1 MPSTYSTNLALELIG
16 TGDQAGVWGNTT
28 NTNLGTLIEQAI
40 SGYVTQAVA
49 TGTDTTITIPNGA
62 TGVARNMYIELT
74 GTGGT
79 NTNLIVPS
87 NKKLYFI
94 FNNSTGAVTVKV
106 SGQTGVSVPQGK
118 KVVLVSNGTDIVNG
132 INYIADF
139 GTNSFTV
146 TNLTAT
152 SATITTLTGTS
163 AGITTISSGSANITQ
178 LQSTSATITTL
189 TGTSANIATLS
200 GTTATFTSATV
211 TNLALTS
218 VTLSNLNIASANI
231 TTLTSSSAT
240 ISTTLALSGGTA
252 NGVLYLNGSKVATS
266 GTALVFD
273 GTNFGLGTNTLTYTF
288 NVAAPT
294 ARANYTSTTGTNT
307 VWQNH
312 ANTGGNFYIGIENSA
327 GTAFG
332 TTAYSSVLWSTG
344 STPIV
349 FATSGAEQMRL
360 TSTGLGIGTSS
371 PTHKLQTN
379 GSGRFGTMTT
389 GPGLLSGSSDTFQ
402 VGLNQDNTNTTNTQV
417 WAEYVNGATSASWA
431 VRYRAANDTGTASTR
446 LFLDAASGNLGIGT
460 SSPDNKLEV
469 TVGDNAGIN
478 IEQSGTAQTGY
489 LNFRDSDGA
498 LQGRIS
504 YDHANDS
511 LRFATNNSEKFRITS
526 GGDVGIGTS
535 SPSAKLD
542 VRGGVLIA
550 AATPQIQ
557 FTDTDNNADAYIQGT
572 DGNLRFFADDNSEAA
587 SSFIGWYID
596 GSQKMY
602 LDSSGNLGLGVT
614 PSAWGNNGKPL
625 QAANASFWG
634 LSGTATFSSVGANY
648 FYDGSYKYISTAAAS
663 DYYQLSGAHVW
674 RTAASGTA
682 GNAITFTQAMTLD
695 ASGNLGV
702 GTTSQNERIRINS
715 STAGEARMTIA
726 YNGTVI
732 TYFGSYSGIVGS
744 GNADDTFL
752 TSVGAKNLIF
762 GTNSTERARIT
773 SGGYS
778 KFSNAGTYQGST
790 GSYHEL
796 RQSADETIA
805 FVTNTANSLDGTVR
819 GIRVLYNN
827 ATPNNT
833 SNNFLYCDDS
843 TQLRASIRSNGGLAN
858 YQSNNVDLSD
868 ARTKKDIAPAA
879 SMWGKIGALEIVT
892 YKYNDQ
898 THDDVN
904 VGVIAQQVESVEPV
918 WVDADGFGETPE
930 GEEPLKTVYTKD
942 ITFAAIKALQEAMA
956 RIEKLEAEMAALKGA

>member
-1 MPSTYSTNLALELIG
+1 MPTILTKKSDTPGSVPATANLTNAAGGAELA
-16 TGDQAGVWGNTT
+16 VNTADKRLFT
-28 NTNLGTLIEQAI
+28 ITSGSQVVELGTNP
-40 SGYVTQAVA
+40 SS
-49 TGTDTTITIPNGA
+49 ITC
-62 TGVARNMYIELT
+62 
-74 GTGGT
+74 
-79 NTNLIVPS
+79 
-87 NKKLYFI
+87 
-94 FNNSTGAVTVKV
+94 
-106 SGQTGVSVPQGK
+106 
-118 KVVLVSNGTDIVNG
+118 
-132 INYIADF
+132 AD
-139 GTNSFTV
+139 GSFTV
-146 TNLTAT
+146 ARIG
-152 SATITTLTGTS
+152 SGTV
-163 AGITTISSGSANITQ
+163 TQ
-178 LQSTSATITTL
+178 LTSTSATITTL
-189 TGTSANIATLS
+189 TA
-200 GTTATFTSATV
+200 TSATV
-211 TNLALTS
+211 TNLTATS
-218 VTLSNLNIASANI
+218 IVISNLSIASANI
-231 TTLTSSSAT
+231 TTLTSASAT
-240 ISTTLALSGGTA
+240 ITNLINTSASITTLTNNPTFGAGTA
-252 NGVLYLNGSKVATS
+252 NGVLYLNASKVATS

-294 ARANYTSTTGTNT
+294 ARANYTSTTGTKT

-511 LRFATNNSEKFRITS
+511 LRFATNNSEKF
-526 GGDVGIGTS
+526 
-535 SPSAKLD
+535 L
-542 VRGGVLIA
+542 
-550 AATPQIQ
+550 
-557 FTDTDNNADAYIQGT
+557 
-572 DGNLRFFADDNSEAA
+572 ADDNSEAA